1 MTFIKTNAPH
11 MRTKRS
17 TFGIMIEL
25 TIALLVLY
33 ISAVAYNFIQ
43 RGANYGVHALLIGI
57 LAVVTALVCDAVRY
71 LPKVIKSKNVK
82 EYISD
87 IGHSYS
93 YVTALILAMLLPVGT
108 SYYVVAVC
116 TLISV
121 VVAKYLFGGFGYNPF
136 NPAVVGR
143 VFAQLCFSG
152 KLKNYLG
159 SNPGSTIQT
168 GASIT
173 STMQSLGW
181 VTTQY
186 DISLVDTILGNYAG
200 TLGETFAFIIVILG
214 VYLAIRNVID
224 WRISVTYVLTIFV
237 TCLVIGFAGG
247 LGVNS
252 FEWAFRQ
259 ILIGGVLFGA
269 VFCLTDPVTSPTNQ
283 AGKVIFTLFAAF
295 VTVAIRYQA
304 SAPEGVAYSILFAN
318 LVTPAINLVLK
329 GKSNSLKWQ
338 KFTAMG
344 VLLVCSLVFGLVFG
358 LNHKVSN
365 ESENTNLTNTTE
377 TVSYVSE
384 MPSDIYIEGGF

>member
-1 MTFIKTNAPH
+1 
-11 MRTKRS
+11 
-17 TFGIMIEL
+17 
-25 TIALLVLY
+25 
-33 ISAVAYNFIQ
+33 
-43 RGANYGVHALLIGI
+43 
-57 LAVVTALVCDAVRY
+57 
-71 LPKVIKSKNVK
+71 
-82 EYISD
+82 
-87 IGHSYS
+87 
-93 YVTALILAMLLPVGT
+93 MLLPVGT
-108 SYYVVAVC
+108 SYYVVVVC

-283 AGKVIFTLFAAF
+283 AGKVIFALFAAF

>member
-1 MTFIKTNAPH
+1 
-11 MRTKRS
+11 
-17 TFGIMIEL
+17 
-25 TIALLVLY
+25 
-33 ISAVAYNFIQ
+33 
-43 RGANYGVHALLIGI
+43 
-57 LAVVTALVCDAVRY
+57 
-71 LPKVIKSKNVK
+71 
-82 EYISD
+82 
-87 IGHSYS
+87 
-93 YVTALILAMLLPVGT
+93 
-108 SYYVVAVC
+108 
-116 TLISV
+116 
-121 VVAKYLFGGFGYNPF
+121 
-136 NPAVVGR
+136 
-143 VFAQLCFSG
+143 
-152 KLKNYLG
+152 
-159 SNPGSTIQT
+159 
-168 GASIT
+168 
-173 STMQSLGW
+173 MQSLGW

-283 AGKVIFTLFAAF
+283 AGKVIFALFAAF

>member
-108 SYYVVAVC
+108 SYYVVVVC

-186 DISLVDTILGNYAG
+186 DISLVNTILGNYAG

-237 TCLVIGFAGG
+237 TCLVIG
-247 LGVNS
+247 LGVSS

-283 AGKVIFTLFAAF
+283 AGKVIFALFAAF

-358 LNHKVSN
+358 LNHKASN